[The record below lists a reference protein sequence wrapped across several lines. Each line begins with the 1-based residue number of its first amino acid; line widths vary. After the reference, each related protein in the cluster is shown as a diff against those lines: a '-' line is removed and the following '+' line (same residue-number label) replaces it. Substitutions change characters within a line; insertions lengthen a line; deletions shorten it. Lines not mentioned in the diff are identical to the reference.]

1 MMKKRN
7 TRYRLNSVDYIIF
20 IVFSLLAAF
29 MLYLF
34 YKDLNSFTIKQNEQ
48 PIAKISFKKN
58 TAQRRFVDNDV
69 WEILTDSSAIYDG
82 DRIRTSK
89 NSEATAEFLGS
100 ENQIKLGEKS
110 MVQIF
115 KNKKRSAIDF
125 IGGELFIENNSQE
138 EVIIVYSNKKQIKV
152 AEASEVKIY
161 TPEKEV
167 LQVEKESSQ
176 PEEIVIEVISG
187 QVEIEALYAAKI
199 TNTEND
205 SIILTSGDIAV
216 IGEDVNNFVVNN
228 SSKTENNTS
237 LDADLEK
244 NCILEADSIP
254 NEDSISEAE
263 IVDEEK
269 IEPFTEDFTS
279 PAVERLPAPTENTN
293 IEENAPKAFTRIP
306 LNQAKTYNEDYIKLA
321 HFTYDESYN
330 YQTSKPL
337 SLWFGENHSL
347 PEESVLELEISGTAS
362 EDIGGLIVQI
372 TRGTEEWELSHNHSY
387 IYGTYGG
394 GIKADE
400 EFKAK
405 KTLILTKS
413 IIDTAKANLILAYDP
428 YFYDGESSIQNLSI
442 KINVK
447 SYKREALKEFVKD
460 SKVEHDFSG
469 EELLFIKNDPRYDF
483 YGNLDLRIN
492 MEDIIGDDYYIPEKS
507 VIKVTFSAKSFYDL
521 EYLQFSILTESPQ
534 YVAYLLDS
542 NDDWKSLK
550 FEDNGVSKILRQEDV
565 KFTKNFTFYKALED
579 STNAVMKITCPKL
592 SNDLIPRL
600 SNAKL
605 IIERIK

>member
-89 NSEATAEFLGS
+89 NSEARAEFLGS

-167 LQVEKESSQ
+167 SQVEKESSQ

-199 TNTEND
+199 TKTEND

-228 SSKTENNTS
+228 SSKTENNPS
-237 LDADLEK
+237 ADADLEE
-244 NCILEADSIP
+244 NSILEVSNEDSISEPDSIP
-254 NEDSISEAE
+254 NEDSIS
-263 IVDEEK
+263 V
-269 IEPFTEDFTS
+269 
-279 PAVERLPAPTENTN
+279 PAPTENTN
-293 IEENAPKAFTRIP
+293 VEENALKAFSRIP

-321 HFTYDESYN
+321 HSTYDEGYN

-337 SLWFGENHSL
+337 SIWFGENHSL
-347 PEESVLELEISGTAS
+347 PAESVLELEISGTAS
-362 EDIGGLIVQI
+362 EDIGGLAVQI
-372 TRGTEEWELSHNHSY
+372 TRGREEWELSHNHTY

-413 IIDTAKANLILAYDP
+413 IIDTAKANLTLAYDP

-447 SYKREALKEFVKD
+447 SYKKEAPKEFVKD

-469 EELLFIKNDPRYDF
+469 EELLFIRNDPRFDS

-492 MEDIIGDDYYIPEKS
+492 MEDIIGDDYYIPENS
-507 VIKVTFSAKSFYDL
+507 LIKVTFSAKSFYDL
-521 EYLQFSILTESPQ
+521 EYLQFSIVTESPQ

-542 NDDWKSLK
+542 NDDWNSLK

-565 KFTKNFTFYKALED
+565 MFTKNFTFYKALED

>member
-167 LQVEKESSQ
+167 LQEEKESSQ

-199 TNTEND
+199 TNSEND

-216 IGEDVNNFVVNN
+216 IGEDVNSFVVNN

-237 LDADLEK
+237 ADAD
-244 NCILEADSIP
+244 LEADSILEVSNEDSISEP
-254 NEDSISEAE
+254 DSIPTEDSISEAE

-269 IEPFTEDFTS
+269 TETFT
-279 PAVERLPAPTENTN
+279 
-293 IEENAPKAFTRIP
+293 NAPKAFTRIP

-372 TRGTEEWELSHNHSY
+372 TRGTEVWELSHNHSY

-460 SKVEHDFSG
+460 SKVEQDFSG
-469 EELLFIKNDPRYDF
+469 EELLFIKNDPRYDS

-492 MEDIIGDDYYIPEKS
+492 MEDIIGDDYYIPENS

-542 NDDWKSLK
+542 NDDWNSLK

-565 KFTKNFTFYKALED
+565 RFTKNFTFYKALED

>member
-1 MMKKRN
+1 
-7 TRYRLNSVDYIIF
+7 
-20 IVFSLLAAF
+20 

-89 NSEATAEFLGS
+89 NSEARAEFLGS

-176 PEEIVIEVISG
+176 PEEIVVEVISG

-205 SIILTSGDIAV
+205 SIILKSGDIAV

-228 SSKTENNTS
+228 SSKTENNPS
-237 LDADLEK
+237 VDADLEADS
-244 NCILEADSIP
+244 ILEVSNEDSILEPDSIP

-269 IEPFTEDFTS
+269 TETFT
-279 PAVERLPAPTENTN
+279 
-293 IEENAPKAFTRIP
+293 NAPKAFTRIP

-372 TRGTEEWELSHNHSY
+372 TRGTEVWELSHNHSY

-469 EELLFIKNDPRYDF
+469 EELLFIKNDPRYDS

-492 MEDIIGDDYYIPEKS
+492 MEDIIGDDYYIPEDS
-507 VIKVTFSAKSFYDL
+507 VIKVTFSAESFYDL

-542 NDDWKSLK
+542 NDDWNSLK

-565 KFTKNFTFYKALED
+565 RFTKNFTFYKALED

>member
-1 MMKKRN
+1 MKKRN

-89 NSEATAEFLGS
+89 NSEARAEFLGS

-176 PEEIVIEVISG
+176 PEEIVVEVISG

-205 SIILTSGDIAV
+205 SIILKSGDIAV

-228 SSKTENNTS
+228 SSKTENNPS
-237 LDADLEK
+237 VDADLEADS
-244 NCILEADSIP
+244 ILEVSNEDSILEPDSIP

-269 IEPFTEDFTS
+269 TETFT
-279 PAVERLPAPTENTN
+279 
-293 IEENAPKAFTRIP
+293 NAPKAFTRIP

-372 TRGTEEWELSHNHSY
+372 TRGTEVWELSHNHSY

-469 EELLFIKNDPRYDF
+469 EELLFIKNDPRYDS

-492 MEDIIGDDYYIPEKS
+492 MEDIIGDDYYIPEDS
-507 VIKVTFSAKSFYDL
+507 VIKVTFSAESFYDL

-542 NDDWKSLK
+542 NDDWNSLK

-565 KFTKNFTFYKALED
+565 RFTKNFTFYKALED